1 MHLDRDASSIVP
13 NGNGA
18 IGVDGNVNPCT
29 VACEMF
35 VDGIVEH
42 FKNAMMQS
50 SLIGITD
57 VHAGAF
63 ANSFKSLKFVNLSG
77 TVNIASSSVLFLWN
91 IAVVERDD
99 WFGRW
104 VFGHGRC
111 GRFSIPSEGEG
122 ELFVT
127 QLRVGMARVSGNAFF
142 CFSEVQSAGSGGLES
157 WNHKM
162 WWEVLWEEFGNQ
174 RSEDRREKC

>member
-1 MHLDRDASSIVP
+1 
-13 NGNGA
+13 
-18 IGVDGNVNPCT
+18 
-29 VACEMF
+29 MF

-42 FKNAMMQS
+42 FKNTMMES
-50 SLIGITD
+50 SLIGVTD

-91 IAVVERDD
+91 VAVVERDD

-111 GRFSIPSEGEG
+111 GRFSIPSEGGRRAVCNSIEG
-122 ELFVT
+122 RDGRGIGQRFFLFFRRSKRRIWGIGIMKPQDV
-127 QLRVGMARVSGNAFF
+127 VGGNIGR
-142 CFSEVQSAGSGGLES
+142 C
-157 WNHKM
+157 
-162 WWEVLWEEFGNQ
+162 Q
-174 RSEDRREKC
+174 RS